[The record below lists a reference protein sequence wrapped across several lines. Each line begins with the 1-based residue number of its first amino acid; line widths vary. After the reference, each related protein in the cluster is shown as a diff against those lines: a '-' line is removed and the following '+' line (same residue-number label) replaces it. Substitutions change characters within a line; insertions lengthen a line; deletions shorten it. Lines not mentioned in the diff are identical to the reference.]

1 MLQQSR
7 FNKLSF
13 FIVFLSDRKMCK
25 FATLMMFLF
34 EIPPPP
40 HLVPYLFLSFTF
52 SDLSKLLYGQLYL
65 SYLQQLQ
72 AWKENVLF

>member
-34 EIPPPP
+34 EIHPP
-40 HLVPYLFLSFTF
+40 
-52 SDLSKLLYGQLYL
+52 LSKLLYGQLYL
-65 SYLQQLQ
+65 SHLQQLQ
-72 AWKENVLF
+72 A